1 MRLRSEQ
8 ILSLGLWLGVVL
20 FCLWARYQ
28 LPDAPIAT
36 HFSVDGQP
44 NGYMPRDVA
53 LAFGPALMLGFGLL
67 LWVLPALS
75 PKAASLKRS
84 QSAFDAAQ
92 LAIIAFLT
100 VVHIVVVLKALGV
113 QMDIISILSLGT
125 GFLFLIIGNLLPK
138 TRFNYFMGVRTPWTL
153 SDERVW
159 DRTHRLA
166 GPLFMLAGL
175 ATILAACLLPQS
187 WQINVLLTSTLGA
200 ALIACVY
207 SYLVSKTLR

>member
-8 ILSLGLWLGVVL
+8 GLSLCLWLGVVA
-20 FCLWARYQ
+20 FSIWARYR
-28 LPDAPIAT
+28 LPEAPIAT
-36 HFSVDGQP
+36 HFGIDGQP

-53 LAFGPALMLGFGLL
+53 LAFGPVLMLVLGLI
-67 LWVLPALS
+67 LWVLPAIS
-75 PKAASLKRS
+75 PKGASLKRS
-84 QSAFDAAQ
+84 QSAFDVAQ
-92 LAIIAFLT
+92 LAIIAFLA
-100 VVHIVVVLKALGV
+100 VVHVVVVLKALGV
-113 QMDIISILSLGT
+113 QVDIISILSLGT
-125 GFLFLIIGNLLPK
+125 GFLFLIVGNLLPK

-159 DRTHRLA
+159 DKTHRLA

-200 ALIACVY
+200 ALIASVY
-207 SYLVSKTLR
+207 SYMVSGSLR